1 MRSVLLVLPSFYA
14 GKMATIVRPCIV
26 AGVSE
31 VELWSKIRMASYA
44 HKPLPPPQSNADRGV
59 PMILSPITVHLQGPG
74 TVVLTN
80 LVLRFGVWG
89 LGFGVWG
96 LESQFW
102 FLVFGL

>member
-1 MRSVLLVLPSFYA
+1 
-14 GKMATIVRPCIV
+14 MATIVRPCIV

-89 LGFGVWG
+89 WGYGVWG
-96 LESQFW
+96 LESEFW